1 MRIGLIGCGHHGRT
15 RLSAAMAAIEGVE
28 LVACADVDE
37 TAAARTA
44 AQWRYPGVHSDYRRM
59 LERERL
65 DAVMVSLPHH
75 LLSEAS
81 VAVLRSGADLFV
93 EKPAGVNAAEAAL
106 IRDAAAAAGASAM
119 VGYCMRYNPGRIR
132 SRELIIGGAVGEP
145 VQALA
150 CKSAMP
156 LEHWTSRMEFGGG
169 QLRWHGVHIVDQ
181 VLWMCGVRPVRV
193 HAETRWHPETGADR
207 DTAFTIVFE
216 GGLTASVTVSASLS
230 RPFDFVEVFGTRG
243 RIRTE
248 WPSEILDVQSDVV
261 AEYETQTRIT
271 PVLPDYNQMY
281 RLQMRDWVDSLA
293 AGREPPIPV
302 QAAVDVLSVIDA
314 VYESA
319 RSGSPA
325 AVGTGRG

>member
-15 RLSAAMAAIEGVE
+15 RLSAAMAPIEGVE

-37 TAAARTA
+37 AAAARTA
-44 AQWRYPGVHSDYRRM
+44 VQWGYSGVHSDYRRM
-59 LERERL
+59 LQCESL
-65 DAVMVSLPHH
+65 DAAMVSLPHH
-75 LLSEAS
+75 LLAEAS
-81 VAVLRSGADLFV
+81 VAVLESGADLFV

-106 IRDAAAAAGASAM
+106 IRDAAAAAGASVM
-119 VGYCMRYNPGRIR
+119 VGYCMRYNPGRMR
-132 SRELIIGGAVGEP
+132 ARELILGGAVGEP
-145 VQALA
+145 VQTLA
-150 CKSAMP
+150 CKSATA
-156 LEHWTSRMEFGGG
+156 LENWPSRMEFGGG

-181 VLWMCGVRPVRV
+181 VLWVSGVRPVRV

-230 RPFDFVEVFGTRG
+230 RPFDFLEVFGTRG
-243 RIRTE
+243 RIRSE

-261 AEYETQTRIT
+261 AEYETQSRIAPT
-271 PVLPDYNQMY
+271 LPDYNQMY
-281 RLQMRDWVDSLA
+281 RLQMRDWVNSLA
-293 AGREPPIPV
+293 SGREPPIPA

-314 VYESA
+314 AYESA

-325 AVGTGRG
+325 AVGTV

>member
-1 MRIGLIGCGHHGRT
+1 
-15 RLSAAMAAIEGVE
+15 MAPIEGVE

-37 TAAARTA
+37 AAAARTA
-44 AQWRYPGVHSDYRRM
+44 VQWGYSGVHSDYRRM
-59 LERERL
+59 LQCESL
-65 DAVMVSLPHH
+65 DAAMVSLPHH
-75 LLSEAS
+75 LLAEAS
-81 VAVLRSGADLFV
+81 VAVLESGADLFV

-106 IRDAAAAAGASAM
+106 IRDAAAAAGASVM
-119 VGYCMRYNPGRIR
+119 VGYCMRYNPGRMR
-132 SRELIIGGAVGEP
+132 ARELILGGAVGEP

-150 CKSAMP
+150 CKSATP
-156 LEHWTSRMEFGGG
+156 LENWPSRMEFGGG

-181 VLWMCGVRPVRV
+181 VLWVSGVRPVRV

-230 RPFDFVEVFGTRG
+230 RPFDFLEVFGTRG
-243 RIRTE
+243 RIRSE

-261 AEYETQTRIT
+261 AEYETQSRIAPT
-271 PVLPDYNQMY
+271 LPDYNQMY
-281 RLQMRDWVDSLA
+281 RLQMRDWVNSLA
-293 AGREPPIPV
+293 SGREPPIPA

-314 VYESA
+314 AYESA

-325 AVGTGRG
+325 AVGTV

>member
-1 MRIGLIGCGHHGRT
+1 
-15 RLSAAMAAIEGVE
+15 MAPIEGVE

-37 TAAARTA
+37 AAAARTA
-44 AQWRYPGVHSDYRRM
+44 VQWGYSGVHSDYRRM
-59 LERERL
+59 LRCESL
-65 DAVMVSLPHH
+65 DAAMVSLPHH
-75 LLSEAS
+75 LLAEAS
-81 VAVLRSGADLFV
+81 VAVLESGADLFV
-93 EKPAGVNAAEAAL
+93 EKPAGVNATEAAL

-119 VGYCMRYNPGRIR
+119 VGYCMRYNPGRMR
-132 SRELIIGGAVGEP
+132 ARELLLGGAVGEP

-150 CKSAMP
+150 CKSATP
-156 LEHWTSRMEFGGG
+156 LENWPSRMEFGGG

-181 VLWMCGVRPVRV
+181 VLWVSGVRPVRV

-216 GGLTASVTVSASLS
+216 DGLTASVTVSASLS
-230 RPFDFVEVFGTRG
+230 RPFDFLEVFGTRG
-243 RIRTE
+243 RIRSE

-261 AEYETQTRIT
+261 AEYETQSRIT
-271 PVLPDYNQMY
+271 PTLPDYNQMY

-293 AGREPPIPV
+293 SGREPPIPA

-314 VYESA
+314 AYESA

-325 AVGTGRG
+325 TVGTV